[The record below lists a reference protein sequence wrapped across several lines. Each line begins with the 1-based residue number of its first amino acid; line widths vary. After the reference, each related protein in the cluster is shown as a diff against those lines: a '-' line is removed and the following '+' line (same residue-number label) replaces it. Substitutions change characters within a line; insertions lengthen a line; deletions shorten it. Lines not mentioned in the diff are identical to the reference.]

1 MILVCQSKV
10 FERMLSSN
18 KFKESESKVI
28 VIEDATPLV
37 VESFIRYL
45 YLGTVE
51 DSDPIEEL
59 FDLGDKYMIPDLMVG
74 LLLESD
80 NIHV

>member
-59 FDLGDKYMIPDLMVG
+59 FDLGDKYMIPDLMVR